1 MHNWFNIPVPS
12 CRRLTHGVTEKASMR
27 EVLILFQAR
36 RLSGDKRPD
45 VRLKGDGQLRPRPRQ
60 CR

>member
-1 MHNWFNIPVPS
+1 MHNWFNIPVPP
-12 CRRLTHGVTEKASMR
+12 CWRLTHGVTEKASMR

-45 VRLKGDGQLRPRPRQ
+45 IRLKGDG
-60 CR
+60 